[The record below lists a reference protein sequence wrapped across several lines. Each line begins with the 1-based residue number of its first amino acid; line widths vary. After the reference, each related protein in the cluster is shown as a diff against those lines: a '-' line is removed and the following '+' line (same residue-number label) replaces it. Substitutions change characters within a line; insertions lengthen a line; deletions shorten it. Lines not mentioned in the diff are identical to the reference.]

1 MLLGENIIDCMD
13 NDIIRDI
20 FMDEDFK
27 NRTVLNI
34 IVNNGYHHLCAD
46 SKVAKLID
54 ELWVG
59 VLTYECN
66 GKINNFSKLSYMSSS
81 PLKNLPKQ

>member
-1 MLLGENIIDCMD
+1 MD
-13 NDIIRDI
+13 VGIVKDI

-34 IVNNGYHHLCAD
+34 IVNRGYAELCAD
-46 SKVAKLID
+46 SKVAKLLD

-59 VLTYECN
+59 
-66 GKINNFSKLSYMSSS
+66 
-81 PLKNLPKQ
+81 